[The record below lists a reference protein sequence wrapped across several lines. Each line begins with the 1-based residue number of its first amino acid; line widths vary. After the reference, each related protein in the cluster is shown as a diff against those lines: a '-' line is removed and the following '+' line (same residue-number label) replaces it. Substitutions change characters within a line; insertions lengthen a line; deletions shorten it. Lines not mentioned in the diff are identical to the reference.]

1 MSKVTFI
8 SVDTKCSECN
18 SPYASKKM
26 VGKDEIWICESCQ
39 QRKEEMS
46 DGAKILTLPLKP
58 KEGPCVLCDKDT
70 DRYNG
75 SQFQNGDWI
84 CDPCFNFAEK
94 VEKRMKAT
102 IKSQEE
108 TENA

>member
-26 VGKDEIWICESCQ
+26 VGRDEVWICESCE

-46 DGAKILTLPLKP
+46 QSKTG
-58 KEGPCVLCDKDT
+58 G
-70 DRYNG
+70 G
-75 SQFQNGDWI
+75 
-84 CDPCFNFAEK
+84 
-94 VEKRMKAT
+94 KA
-102 IKSQEE
+102 
-108 TENA
+108 